1 MINSNFFS
9 MNPEFLMLL
18 ITVSLLFYVF
28 SMCLIG
34 ILVLETWRTMKKKN
48 KENHKELVN
57 SINEVNN
64 IKQDLSSLTKLIIET
79 NNYTF
84 LDKENEKEI
93 LEILL
98 QHNDIIKETDNEENE
113 KQNLKKSE
121 VIS

>member
-57 SINEVNN
+57 SIKEVNN

>member
-84 LDKENEKEI
+84 LDKENKKEI